1 MMEDKDKTIP
11 WMLTVSPEMEEKQQQ
26 IYKQQAIQILSQMQA
41 SGMLGNENTFQLQ
54 LKEAIVT
61 CVRLDKLKGQA

>member
-61 CVRLDKLKGQA
+61 CIRLDKLEGQA